1 MRPRLFLAFLLIAL
15 VLPVRAY
22 ASGRD
27 VLRDCADDEK
37 LSKTYT
43 QKEYRDALN
52 QLATDSSEY
61 SNCENVI
68 RQAQLDAL
76 ANSGSHGSSGGGSGH
91 GGGTGGGGGG
101 SGTGGGSG
109 GGSAP
114 SGSTGST
121 GGTTSGATSADP
133 LASITPEEQ
142 RALDA
147 ARTGAAPSTLD
158 TVPTGSGRAPNVTGD
173 GHLPGPVVGLLILF
187 AAVLAGVMA
196 ARIRTRVIGRHST

>member
-76 ANSGSHGSSGGGSGH
+76 ANSGSDGSSGGGSEH
-91 GGGTGGGGGG
+91 SGGTGGGGGG
-101 SGTGGGSG
+101 GTSGGSG
-109 GGSAP
+109 GGAAP

-121 GGTTSGATSADP
+121 GGTTSGATTADP
-133 LASITPEEQ
+133 LASITPDEQ

-147 ARTGAAPSTLD
+147 ARSGAAPSTLD

-187 AAVLAGVMA
+187 AAVLAAVMA
-196 ARIRTRVIGRHST
+196 ARVRSRVARHL